1 MRREMSASDWAMLA
15 LLAAIWGGSF
25 LCYRLLAPVLAPSV
39 TVFARVTI
47 AAIALLPLL
56 ASQGMRAFRERDAW
70 VAFAVMGALNNMI
83 PFVLLAWAETRISA
97 GLASILNATTPM
109 LSVIVAHVAGQ
120 ERLRSNRVL
129 GPLCGLV
136 GVGVLLAPDLR
147 SGFHA
152 NGLAQLAVLGAS
164 LSYAVAGVFA
174 RRFSSAGIDPLT
186 ATVGQLCAAAA
197 LSTLLVLRA
206 PADVLS
212 LLHLQSYAW
221 MALLFLALPATS
233 LAYILYFRLIARAG
247 ATNALL
253 VTLLVPASAVVLGA
267 LALGERLQ
275 MNDVAGMAVIL
286 AGLVITDGRI
296 FAVFTANA
304 AWKSEP
310 DAAQN
315 PAVGNTSQACR
326 AENGTASQCSRMN
339 RENA

>member
-1 MRREMSASDWAMLA
+1 MNATDWATLA

-25 LCYRLLAPVLAPSV
+25 LCYRLLAPAVAPAV

-47 AAIALLPLL
+47 AAIALLPFVGGGL
-56 ASQGMRAFRERDAW
+56 RALRERDAW
-70 VAFAVMGALNNMI
+70 AAFAVMGALNNVI
-83 PFVLLAWAETRISA
+83 PFMLLAWAETRISA

-109 LSVIVAHVAGQ
+109 LSVIVAHLAGQ

-164 LSYAVAGVFA
+164 LSYAIAGVFA
-174 RRFSSAGIDPLT
+174 HRFSSAGVNPLT
-186 ATVGQLCAAAA
+186 AAFGQLCAAAA
-197 LSTLLVLRA
+197 LSTLIVLRA
-206 PADVLS
+206 PGDLLS
-212 LLHLQSYAW
+212 LLQVPGSAW
-221 MALLFLALPATS
+221 LALLFLALPATS

-267 LALGERLQ
+267 IVLGERLQ
-275 MNDVAGMAVIL
+275 PNDIAGMAVIL
-286 AGLVITDGRI
+286 AGLIITDGR
-296 FAVFTANA
+296 ALSVLTLM
-304 AWKSEP
+304 WKSRP
-310 DAAQN
+310 DAVKD
-315 PAVGNTSQACR
+315 PAAGNTSQASV
-326 AENGTASQCSRMN
+326 AENGTPTRYSHMN